1 MIDAQRLALE
11 AYAKELKQTQYRL
24 TLLREAERDLKN
36 KKADY
41 EIAHERSESALA
53 ALISECRA

>member
-1 MIDAQRLALE
+1 MTDAARLALDI
-11 AYAKELKQTQYRL
+11 YIKERKQAQYRL

-41 EIAHERSESALA
+41 EIAHERTESALA
-53 ALISECRA
+53 NLIAECDA

>member
-1 MIDAQRLALE
+1 MTDAARMALDI
-11 AYAKELKQTQYRL
+11 YIKERKQAQYRL

-41 EIAHERSESALA
+41 EIAHERTEAALA
-53 ALISECRA
+53 NLIAECDA

>member
-1 MIDAQRLALE
+1 MTDAQRLALE

-53 ALISECRA
+53 SLISECGA